1 MKKAY
6 NKINPKEAG
15 LPAHLQIRHY
25 PETTE
30 EYLMFQIGEFVT
42 RFEEQPEF
50 DSENRVV
57 SHRPTGKLVSI
68 FNVLGW
74 GASLDRAKKMFFRKP
89 TSEDGE

>member
-6 NKINPKEAG
+6 TKIKPKEAG
-15 LPAHLQIRHY
+15 MPPHLEIRHY
-25 PETTE
+25 PKTTQ
-30 EYLMFQIGEFVT
+30 EYLMFQIGEYVT

-74 GASLDRAKKMFFRKP
+74 GTSLDRAKEMFFRHQIR
-89 TSEDGE
+89 EDRE